1 MDHPHEIRTDL
12 AQGIDRKVLAT
23 LRARFLQLSQGRLWR
38 AREGLSSRQQRVLTL
53 LPLLL
58 HINHPLLPGYVSGTT
73 PAGIAGFEPGLDAL
87 AEARRLTRAFEYG
100 PQRGDA
106 LRPLLGLYLIGSL
119 GTLAQAEQSDMDVWV
134 CHRADLD
141 GEALAELRHKC
152 QVLES
157 WAATQGADAHLF
169 LIDCAGF
176 ARGARAGTLSSDDCG
191 HTQHYLLLDEFYRTA
206 IWLAGQTPLW
216 WLIPMC
222 EEGRYQAY
230 VQALLDK
237 RLIHRHEH
245 FDLGHLAW
253 IPPKEFV
260 GAGLWQ
266 LYKGLESPYKS
277 LLKLLLTE
285 AYAGDHPALRC
296 LSLDFKAAV
305 YANRLD
311 LDELDPY
318 VMVYR
323 RIERYLLSRG
333 ETRRLE
339 LVRRSLYLKVDLKLG
354 SAEQGCSGWQRNL
367 LRRLTEEW
375 GWDERTLRLLDSR
388 SQWKVG
394 QVLQSRGELVM
405 ELNHAYR
412 FLTRYARDS
421 RADSR
426 AEQRDL
432 DVLGR
437 RLYAAFERRAGK
449 IEVINPGIAPD
460 LAENALTLVHSP
472 NRQDPGSHHW
482 ALYPGNLT
490 AHAWLAITPIKRN
503 RGLVELL
510 TWAHRN
516 GVIDSGTRL
525 ALHPGTSDLDER
537 ELSHILSC
545 LRQHLP
551 LPLSAISDTDL
562 LQPSVANE
570 VLLLVNV
577 GIDPLQP
584 DRACHAPKTNPR
596 LGVSSNAGS
605 CGHWVSSLDQVTL
618 NSWNE
623 VLVQRY
629 HGKDALVRYLRDLHE
644 ELGQDRRRP
653 RLKVRCFCPLHAK
666 AIEHRIEALLD
677 SVEFG
682 KWPALRAATEG

>member
-1 MDHPHEIRTDL
+1 MNHRHEIRPDL

-58 HINHPLLPGYVSGTT
+58 HINHPRLPGYVSGTT
-73 PAGIAGFEPGLDAL
+73 PAGIAGFEPDLGAL
-87 AEARRLTRAFEYG
+87 VEAQRLTRAFTYR
-100 PQRGDA
+100 PQRDDA
-106 LRPLLGLYLIGSL
+106 PRPLLGLYLIGSL

-141 GEALAELRHKC
+141 GDALAELRRKC
-152 QVLES
+152 QALED

-169 LIDCAGF
+169 LIDSAGF
-176 ARGARAGTLSSDDCG
+176 ARGERTGTLSSDDCG

-206 IWLAGQTPLW
+206 IWLAGQTPVW
-216 WLIPMC
+216 WLVPVY
-222 EEGRYQAY
+222 EEDRYQAY

-237 RLIHRHEH
+237 RFIHPHEH
-245 FDLGHLAW
+245 FDLGHLAR

-285 AYAGDHPALRC
+285 AYASDHPALRC

-305 YANRLD
+305 HANRLD

-323 RIERYLLSRG
+323 RIEHYLLRRG

-339 LVRRSLYLKVDLKLG
+339 LVRRSLYFKVNQKLG
-354 SAEQGCSGWQRNL
+354 SAEQGRSGWQRSL
-367 LRRLTEEW
+367 LRRLTAQW

-394 QVLQSRGELVM
+394 QVLQSRRELVM

-412 FLTRYARDS
+412 FLARYARDS
-421 RADSR
+421 TADSH

-460 LAENALTLVHSP
+460 LAEDTLTLVHSP
-472 NRQDPGSHHW
+472 DRQAPDSHHW
-482 ALYPGNLT
+482 TLYPGNL
-490 AHAWLAITPIKRN
+490 AVHAWPAATPIKRN
-503 RGLVELL
+503 HELVELL

-516 GVIDSGTRL
+516 GVIDSSTRL
-525 ALHPGTSDLDER
+525 TLHPGINDLNER
-537 ELSHILSC
+537 ALFDILDC

-551 LPLSAISDTDL
+551 LPLPAISDNDL
-562 LQPSVANE
+562 LRPSVANE

-577 GIDPLQP
+577 GSDPLHA
-584 DRACHAPKTNPR
+584 DRASRIPVTSPCIDAP
-596 LGVSSNAGS
+596 SNAGALEQ
-605 CGHWVSSLDQVTL
+605 WVLSLDQLTL

-629 HGKDALVRYLRDLHE
+629 DGEGALARCLRGLHE
-644 ELGQDRRRP
+644 GRDRNRRRP
-653 RLKVRCFCPLHAK
+653 RLKVRCFGHLDAK
-666 AIEHRIEALLD
+666 AIERRIEVLFDNLGIGQRQLL
-677 SVEFG
+677 
-682 KWPALRAATEG
+682 

>member
-1 MDHPHEIRTDL
+1 MNHRHEIRPDL

-38 AREGLSSRQQRVLTL
+38 AREGLSRGQQRVLTL

-58 HINHPLLPGYVSGTT
+58 HINHPLLPGYVSDTT
-73 PAGIAGFEPGLDAL
+73 PAGIAGFEPDLDAL
-87 AEARRLTRAFEYG
+87 IEAQRLTRAFKYR
-100 PQRGDA
+100 PQRDDA
-106 LRPLLGLYLIGSL
+106 SRPLLGLYLIGSL

-134 CHRADLD
+134 CHRSDLD
-141 GEALAELRHKC
+141 GVALAELRRKC
-152 QVLES
+152 QALES

-176 ARGARAGTLSSDDCG
+176 ARGERTGTLSSDDCG

-206 IWLAGQTPLW
+206 IWLAGQTPVW
-216 WLIPMC
+216 WLVPVSD
-222 EEGRYQAY
+222 EDRYHAY
-230 VQALLDK
+230 AQALLDK
-237 RLIHRHEH
+237 RLIQPHEH
-245 FDLGHLAW
+245 FDLGHLAR

-285 AYAGDHPALRC
+285 AYASDHPALRC

-323 RIERYLLSRG
+323 RIEQYLLRRG
-333 ETRRLE
+333 EIRRLE
-339 LVRRSLYLKVDLKLG
+339 LVRRSLYLKVNQKLG
-354 SAEQGCSGWQRNL
+354 SAEQERSGWQRSL
-367 LRRLTEEW
+367 LRRLTEQW

-394 QVLQSRGELVM
+394 QVLQSRRELVI

-412 FLTRYARDS
+412 FLARYARDS
-421 RADSR
+421 TADSH

-437 RLYAAFERRAGK
+437 RLDAAFERRAGK
-449 IEVINPGIAPD
+449 IEVVNPDIAPN
-460 LAENALTLVHSP
+460 LAEDVLTLVHSP
-472 NRQDPGSHHW
+472 DRQNLDSHRW
-482 ALYPGNLT
+482 ALYPGNLR
-490 AHAWLAITPIKRN
+490 AHAWRAITPIKRN
-503 RGLVELL
+503 RELVELL

-516 GVIDSGTRL
+516 GVIDDSTRL
-525 ALHPGTSDLDER
+525 ALYPGNSDLSKR
-537 ELSHILSC
+537 ELSEVLGC

-551 LPLSAISDTDL
+551 LPLPTISDTDL
-562 LQPSVANE
+562 LQPSVASE
-570 VLLLVNV
+570 VLLLINV
-577 GIDPLQP
+577 GIDLLHPK
-584 DRACHAPKTNPR
+584 RASQAPTTSPCIDA
-596 LGVSSNAGS
+596 LSNAGS
-605 CGHWVSSLDQVTL
+605 LEHWVLSLDQVTL
-618 NSWNE
+618 NSWTE

-629 HGKDALVRYLRDLHE
+629 DGEDALLRCLRELHE
-644 ELGQDRRRP
+644 GRGQDQRRP
-653 RLKVRCFCPLHAK
+653 HVKVRCFGHLHAEV
-666 AIEHRIEALLD
+666 IEHRIEALLD
-677 SVEFG
+677 NLG
-682 KWPALRAATEG
+682 LG

>member
-1 MDHPHEIRTDL
+1 MSHRHEIRPDL

-58 HINHPLLPGYVSGTT
+58 HINHPRLPGYVSGTT
-73 PAGIAGFEPGLDAL
+73 PAGIAGFEPDLGAL
-87 AEARRLTRAFEYG
+87 VEAQRLTRAFTYR
-100 PQRGDA
+100 PQRDDA
-106 LRPLLGLYLIGSL
+106 PRPLLGLYLIGSL

-134 CHRADLD
+134 CHRTDLD
-141 GEALAELRHKC
+141 GDALAELRRKC
-152 QVLES
+152 QALED

-169 LIDCAGF
+169 LIDSAGF
-176 ARGARAGTLSSDDCG
+176 ARGERTGTLSSDDCG

-206 IWLAGQTPLW
+206 IWLAGQTPVW
-216 WLIPMC
+216 WLVPVY
-222 EEGRYQAY
+222 EEERYQAY

-237 RLIHRHEH
+237 RFIHPHEH
-245 FDLGHLAW
+245 FDLGHLAR

-285 AYAGDHPALRC
+285 AYASDHPALRC

-305 YANRLD
+305 HANRLD

-323 RIERYLLSRG
+323 RIEHYLLRRG

-339 LVRRSLYLKVDLKLG
+339 LVRRSLYLKVNQKLG
-354 SAEQGCSGWQRNL
+354 SAEQGRSGWQRSL
-367 LRRLTEEW
+367 LRRLTEQW

-394 QVLQSRGELVM
+394 QVLQSRRELVM

-412 FLTRYARDS
+412 FLARYARDS
-421 RADSR
+421 TADSH

-432 DVLGR
+432 NVLGR

-460 LAENALTLVHSP
+460 LAEDALTLVHSP
-472 NRQDPGSHHW
+472 DGQAPGSHHW
-482 ALYPGNLT
+482 TLYPGNLT
-490 AHAWLAITPIKRN
+490 VHASPAATPIKRN
-503 RGLVELL
+503 RELVELL

-516 GVIDSGTRL
+516 GVIDSSTRL
-525 ALHPGTSDLDER
+525 TLHPGINDLNERTLSDVLD
-537 ELSHILSC
+537 C

-551 LPLSAISDTDL
+551 LPLPAINDTDL

-577 GIDPLQP
+577 GIDPLHP
-584 DRACHAPKTNPR
+584 DRASQVPMTSSR
-596 LGVSSNAGS
+596 LDALDNAGALEQ
-605 CGHWVSSLDQVTL
+605 WVLGLDRLTL

-629 HGKDALVRYLRDLHE
+629 DGEGALARCLHDLHE
-644 ELGQDRRRP
+644 ARTQDRRRP
-653 RLKVRCFCPLHAK
+653 RVNVRCFCDPHAETL
-666 AIEHRIEALLD
+666 EHRLAALLD
-677 SVEFG
+677 SLG
-682 KWPALRAATEG
+682 LG

>member
-1 MDHPHEIRTDL
+1 MNHRHEIRPDL

-58 HINHPLLPGYVSGTT
+58 HINHPRLPGYVSGTT
-73 PAGIAGFEPGLDAL
+73 PAGIAGFEPDLGAVL
-87 AEARRLTRAFEYG
+87 EAQRLTRAFTYR
-100 PQRGDA
+100 PQRDA
-106 LRPLLGLYLIGSL
+106 APRPLLGLYLIGSL

-141 GEALAELRHKC
+141 GDALAELRRKC
-152 QVLES
+152 QALEN
-157 WAATQGADAHLF
+157 WAANQGADAHLF
-169 LIDCAGF
+169 LIDSAGF
-176 ARGARAGTLSSDDCG
+176 ARGERTGTLNSDDCG

-206 IWLAGQTPLW
+206 IWLAGQTPVW
-216 WLIPMC
+216 WLIPVS
-222 EEGRYQAY
+222 EEDRYQAY
-230 VQALLDK
+230 TQVLLDK
-237 RLIHRHEH
+237 RFIHPHEH

-253 IPPKEFV
+253 IPSKEFV

-285 AYAGDHPALRC
+285 AYANDHPALRC

-305 YANRLD
+305 HANRLD

-323 RIERYLLSRG
+323 RIEHYLLRRG

-339 LVRRSLYLKVDLKLG
+339 LVRRSLYFKVNQKLG
-354 SAEQGCSGWQRNL
+354 SAEQGRSGWQRSL
-367 LRRLTEEW
+367 LRRLTEQW

-394 QVLQSRGELVM
+394 QVLQSRRELVM

-412 FLTRYARDS
+412 FLARYARDS
-421 RADSR
+421 TADSH

-460 LAENALTLVHSP
+460 LAEDALTLVHSP
-472 NRQDPGSHHW
+472 DRQAPGSHHW
-482 ALYPGNLT
+482 TLYPGNLT
-490 AHAWLAITPIKRN
+490 VHAWPAATSIKRS
-503 RGLVELL
+503 RELVELL

-516 GVIDSGTRL
+516 GVIDSSTRL
-525 ALHPGTSDLDER
+525 TLHPGTSDLNER
-537 ELSHILSC
+537 TLFDVLDC

-551 LPLSAISDTDL
+551 LPLPAISDTDL

-577 GIDPLQP
+577 GGDPLHP
-584 DRACHAPKTNPR
+584 DRASQVPMMSPR
-596 LGVSSNAGS
+596 LDALDNAGVLEQ
-605 CGHWVSSLDQVTL
+605 WVLNLDRLTL

-629 HGKDALVRYLRDLHE
+629 DGVGALARCLHDLHE
-644 ELGQDRRRP
+644 ARTQDRRRP
-653 RLKVRCFCPLHAK
+653 RVNVRCFCDPHAETL
-666 AIEHRIEALLD
+666 EHRLAALLD
-677 SVEFG
+677 SLG
-682 KWPALRAATEG
+682 LG

>member
-1 MDHPHEIRTDL
+1 MNHRHEIRPDL

-58 HINHPLLPGYVSGTT
+58 HINHPRLPGYVSGTT
-73 PAGIAGFEPGLDAL
+73 PAGIAGFEPDLGAL
-87 AEARRLTRAFEYG
+87 VEAQRLTRAFTYR
-100 PQRGDA
+100 PQRDDA
-106 LRPLLGLYLIGSL
+106 PRPLLGLYLIGSL

-141 GEALAELRHKC
+141 GDALAELRRKC
-152 QVLES
+152 QALED

-169 LIDCAGF
+169 LIDSAGF
-176 ARGARAGTLSSDDCG
+176 ARGERTGTLSSDDCG

-206 IWLAGQTPLW
+206 IWLAGQTPVW
-216 WLIPMC
+216 WLVPVY
-222 EEGRYQAY
+222 EEDRYQAY

-237 RLIHRHEH
+237 RFIHPHEH
-245 FDLGHLAW
+245 FDLGHLAR

-285 AYAGDHPALRC
+285 AYASDHPALRC

-305 YANRLD
+305 HANRLD

-323 RIERYLLSRG
+323 RIEHYLLRRG

-339 LVRRSLYLKVDLKLG
+339 LVRRSLYFKVNQKLG
-354 SAEQGCSGWQRNL
+354 SAEQGRSGWQRSL
-367 LRRLTEEW
+367 LRRLTAQW

-394 QVLQSRGELVM
+394 QVLQSRRELVM

-412 FLTRYARDS
+412 FLARYARDS
-421 RADSR
+421 TADSH

-460 LAENALTLVHSP
+460 LAEDALTLAHSP
-472 NRQDPGSHHW
+472 DRQAPGSHHW
-482 ALYPGNLT
+482 TLYPGNLT
-490 AHAWLAITPIKRN
+490 VHAWPAATPIKRN
-503 RGLVELL
+503 HELVELL

-516 GVIDSGTRL
+516 GVIDSSTRL
-525 ALHPGTSDLDER
+525 TLHPGINDLNERTLSDVLD
-537 ELSHILSC
+537 C
-545 LRQHLP
+545 LCQHLP
-551 LPLSAISDTDL
+551 LPLPAISDTDL

-577 GIDPLQP
+577 GGDPLHP
-584 DRACHAPKTNPR
+584 DRASQVPMTSPR
-596 LGVSSNAGS
+596 LDALDNAGALEQ
-605 CGHWVSSLDQVTL
+605 WVLSLDRLTL

-629 HGKDALVRYLRDLHE
+629 DGVGALARCLHDLHE
-644 ELGQDRRRP
+644 ARTQDRRRP
-653 RLKVRCFCPLHAK
+653 RVNVRCFCDPHAETL
-666 AIEHRIEALLD
+666 EHRLAALLD
-677 SVEFG
+677 SLG
-682 KWPALRAATEG
+682 LG

>member
-1 MDHPHEIRTDL
+1 MNHRHEIRPDL

-58 HINHPLLPGYVSGTT
+58 HINHPGLPGYVSGTT
-73 PAGIAGFEPGLDAL
+73 PAGIAGFEPDLGAL
-87 AEARRLTRAFEYG
+87 VEAQRLTRAFTYR
-100 PQRGDA
+100 PQRDDA
-106 LRPLLGLYLIGSL
+106 PRPLLGLYLIGSL
-119 GTLAQAEQSDMDVWV
+119 GTLAQAEQSDVDVWV

-141 GEALAELRHKC
+141 GDALAELQRKC
-152 QVLES
+152 QALED

-169 LIDCAGF
+169 LIDSAGF
-176 ARGARAGTLSSDDCG
+176 ARGERTGTLSSDDCG

-206 IWLAGQTPLW
+206 IWLAGQTPVW
-216 WLIPMC
+216 WLVPVY
-222 EEGRYQAY
+222 EEDRYQAY

-237 RLIHRHEH
+237 RFIHPHEH
-245 FDLGHLAW
+245 FDLGHLAR

-285 AYAGDHPALRC
+285 AYASDHPALRC

-305 YANRLD
+305 HANRFD

-323 RIERYLLSRG
+323 RIEHYLLRRG

-339 LVRRSLYLKVDLKLG
+339 LVRRSLYFKVNQKLG
-354 SAEQGCSGWQRNL
+354 SAEQGRSGWQRSL
-367 LRRLTEEW
+367 LRRLTEQW

-394 QVLQSRGELVM
+394 QVLQSRRELVM

-412 FLTRYARDS
+412 FLARYARDS
-421 RADSR
+421 TADSH

-437 RLYAAFERRAGK
+437 RLYAAFERRADK

-460 LAENALTLVHSP
+460 LAEDALTLAHSP
-472 NRQDPGSHHW
+472 DRQAPGSHHW
-482 ALYPGNLT
+482 TLYPGNLT
-490 AHAWLAITPIKRN
+490 VHAWPAATPIKRN
-503 RGLVELL
+503 HELVELL

-516 GVIDSGTRL
+516 GVIDSSTRL
-525 ALHPGTSDLDER
+525 TLHPGINDLNERTLSDVLD
-537 ELSHILSC
+537 C

-551 LPLSAISDTDL
+551 LPLPAISDTDL

-577 GIDPLQP
+577 GGDPLHP
-584 DRACHAPKTNPR
+584 DRASQVPMMSPR
-596 LGVSSNAGS
+596 LDALDNAGALEQ
-605 CGHWVSSLDQVTL
+605 WVLSLDRLTL

-629 HGKDALVRYLRDLHE
+629 DGVGALARCLHDLHE
-644 ELGQDRRRP
+644 ARTQDRRRP
-653 RLKVRCFCPLHAK
+653 RVNVRCFCDPHAETL
-666 AIEHRIEALLD
+666 EHRLAALLD
-677 SVEFG
+677 SLG
-682 KWPALRAATEG
+682 LG